1 MYHKKTNILIT
12 GVAGF
17 IGAAVAKKFIQQN
30 FTVTG
35 IDNLNNYY
43 DKKLKEDRLDEIK
56 RTAKESKN
64 WKFYNI
70 SIENNE
76 KLNEIFEISK
86 PNFVIN
92 LAAQAGVRYSLINPE
107 IYIKTNLVGF
117 GNILE
122 NCRRYNIEHLVYAS
136 SSSVYGGNKKLPYC
150 ESQPVNHPLSLY
162 AATKKSNELLAHT
175 YSNNFN
181 LKATGL
187 RFFTVYGPWGRP
199 DMAPIIFAKAIYK
212 QEIINLNNFGNMS
225 RDFTYID
232 DIVEGVYKCCL
243 KPATKDN
250 NFNPLQ
256 PTQETSFAPHRIF
269 NIGGN
274 SPIEL
279 FSFIEIIERFFNKK
293 AILNLCELPDG
304 DVISTAADTQALEK
318 WIGFKPKI
326 SIHEGM
332 DLFLKWFKEYY

>member
-1 MYHKKTNILIT
+1 MKI
-12 GVAGF
+12 V
-17 IGAAVAKKFIQQN
+17 VQ
-30 FTVTG
+30 
-35 IDNLNNYY
+35 
-43 DKKLKEDRLDEIK
+43 
-56 RTAKESKN
+56 
-64 WKFYNI
+64 
-70 SIENNE
+70 
-76 KLNEIFEISK
+76 
-86 PNFVIN
+86 
-92 LAAQAGVRYSLINPE
+92 
-107 IYIKTNLVGF
+107 
-117 GNILE
+117 
-122 NCRRYNIEHLVYAS
+122 YNIEHLVYAS

-250 NFNPLQ
+250 NFNPFQ

-269 NIGGN
+269 NI
-274 SPIEL
+274 E
-279 FSFIEIIERFFNKK
+279 EIHQLSYFH
-293 AILNLCELPDG
+293 L
-304 DVISTAADTQALEK
+304 
-318 WIGFKPKI
+318 
-326 SIHEGM
+326 
-332 DLFLKWFKEYY
+332 LK